1 MQKTIDLKN
10 SSEGARIRLW
20 DVFRDLYTLDRGER
34 DLAFENTA
42 IGAADTPACSQ
53 LVGSV

>member
-42 IGAADTPACSQ
+42 IGAA
-53 LVGSV
+53 